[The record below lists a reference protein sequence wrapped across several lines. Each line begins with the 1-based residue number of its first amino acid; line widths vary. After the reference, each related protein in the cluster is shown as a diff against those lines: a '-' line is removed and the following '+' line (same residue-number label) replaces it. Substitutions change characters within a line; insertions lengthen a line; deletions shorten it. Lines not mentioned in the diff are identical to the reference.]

1 MADKTLTKD
10 QLIEAIKGMTVLE
23 LSEMVKALEEEFGV
37 SAAAPMAMAAA
48 PAAAEAAAPAEEQT
62 QFDVV
67 LAAFGDQKIQV
78 IKVVRALTGLGL
90 KEAKE
95 VVEGCSQGDQGRRHQ
110 GRGRG
115 RQEAARGR
123 RRHRRDQV
131 ERFTSCEDP
140 EGRGAARRP
149 GPPFVLTRHRR
160 ERDRWPRMG
169 ARRASAT
176 CIGFRVVVY
185 FSAVRYPRPYLDSSG
200 VVCSFSLVHS
210 RQRRLA

>member
-90 KEAKE
+90 KEAKD
-95 VVEGCSQGDQGRRHQ
+95 VVEGVPSAIKEGVTKD
-110 GRGRG
+110 
-115 RQEAARGR
+115 EAEDAKKQLEDAGAT
-123 RRHRRDQV
+123 V
-131 ERFTSCEDP
+131 E
-140 EGRGAARRP
+140 
-149 GPPFVLTRHRR
+149 
-160 ERDRWPRMG
+160 
-169 ARRASAT
+169 
-176 CIGFRVVVY
+176 IK
-185 FSAVRYPRPYLDSSG
+185 
-200 VVCSFSLVHS
+200 
-210 RQRRLA
+210 